1 MLQKIHKNEYPSSC
15 ISIASTTLE
24 LLNYIKATVVK
35 GTIIKKKNYTSENH
49 KYCYSSVYLEEM
61 MLYIF

>member
-49 KYCYSSVYLEEM
+49 KYCYSSVY
-61 MLYIF
+61 